1 MYKLYYEVKDGIVTF
16 HTRPFHSADPDRL
29 LSLDIIV
36 NNGIPAIRSDLTNPN
51 GVTVRV
57 NSYLEEQK

>member
-1 MYKLYYEVKDGIVTF
+1 MYKLYYEVKDGVVTF
-16 HTRPFHSADPDRL
+16 HTREFHSKEPDKL
-29 LSLDIIV
+29 QHLDIIV
-36 NNGIPAIRSDLTNPN
+36 HNGIPAIRSDLTNPN